1 MIQRDSLARHTLDT
15 LPFNIAVLDDEGT
28 ILFTNKA
35 WDEFAG
41 VGPNER
47 GELVGVNYFESMDTE
62 GDEYAA
68 RALDGL
74 IAVIDGDRE
83 VFTLEYPCHS
93 PSEKRWF
100 LMRAAPL
107 PDHDE
112 GSVVVAHIDITQRKL
127 AELRARDQ
135 RRELEHL
142 VSRIDGLIQD
152 VMEAVL
158 QANSRDEI
166 EQTVCDR
173 LFSVDPYVCA
183 WVGQVDLRTDT
194 FAPTTTACEAYP
206 ENVSLPLNSDDPAVR
221 AAETGEAQIIQ
232 DTTETDLSDVHRT
245 TLLDDPGAIACFP
258 LVYGDTKYGVLTVAA
273 TETDAFDER
282 ELAVLNVLA
291 RAASTAINAV
301 EGRRILTTDS
311 VVEMEVTLGDEGL
324 FFSEFAREFDCT
336 MTYEGSLY
344 EDDGS
349 VTMLFVVDGADS
361 EQVVS
366 AATDHKDI
374 RSVTNVSQGED
385 GGVIEF
391 TVDEPPVVSALAER
405 GVETTSITASG
416 SGVRITL
423 EMPASADP
431 RAVIEQLT
439 DQYPSTNLVARH
451 ERERREQTKQELVA
465 DIEERLTSR
474 QELALQKAYLG
485 GFFDW
490 PRNISGEDLAESMDI
505 SPSTYHQHLRAAERK
520 VLASLFD
527 SEV

>member
-28 ILFTNKA
+28 ILFTNRA

-41 VGPNER
+41 VGPTER

-68 RALDGL
+68 QALDGL
-74 IAVIDGDRE
+74 VSVIDGERE
-83 VFTLEYPCHS
+83 VYTLEYPCHS

-127 AELRARDQ
+127 AELRAREQ

-152 VMEAVL
+152 VMENVL
-158 QANSRDEI
+158 QANTREEI
-166 EQTVCDR
+166 ERTVCDR
-173 LFSVDPYVCA
+173 LFSVEPYVCA
-183 WVGQVDLRTDT
+183 WVGQIDLRTDT
-194 FAPTTTACEAYP
+194 FRPTTTACTAYP
-206 ENVSLPLNSDDPAVR
+206 EDVSLPLDSDDPAVR
-221 AAETGEAQIIQ
+221 AAQTGEARIIQ
-232 DTTETDLSDVHRT
+232 DTTESDLSAVHRT
-245 TLLDDPGAIACFP
+245 TLLDAPGALACFP
-258 LVYGDTKYGVLTVAA
+258 LVYGDTRYGVLTVAA

-291 RAASTAINAV
+291 TVTSTAINAI

-311 VVEMEVTLGDEGL
+311 VVEVEVTLGDEGL
-324 FFSEFAREFDCT
+324 FFSDLAREFDCT
-336 MTYEGSLY
+336 LTYEGSLY
-344 EDDGS
+344 EDDGG
-349 VTMLFVVDGADS
+349 VTMLFVVEGGDADAL
-361 EQVVS
+361 VT
-366 AATDHKDI
+366 AANDRSDV
-374 RSVTNVSQGED
+374 RSVTNVSEGDEKS
-385 GGVIEF
+385 VIEF
-391 TVDEPPVVSALAER
+391 SVDEPPVVSALAER
-405 GVETTSITASG
+405 GVETTSITADG
-416 SGVRITL
+416 GTVRTTL
-423 EMPASADP
+423 EMPASADT
-431 RAVIEQLT
+431 RTVVEQLT
-439 DQYPSTNLVARH
+439 DQYPSTSLVARR

-474 QELALQKAYLG
+474 QELALRKAYLG

-520 VLASLFD
+520 VLATLF
-527 SEV
+527 E

>member
-1 MIQRDSLARHTLDT
+1 MIQQNSLADRTLDT

-41 VGPNER
+41 VGSSDR
-47 GELVGVNYFESMDTE
+47 DELIGVNYFESMDTD

-68 RALDGL
+68 QALEGL
-74 IAVIDGDRE
+74 YSVLEGERQ

-93 PSEKRWF
+93 PEERRWF

-127 AELRARDQ
+127 AEIRAREQ

-142 VSRIDGLIQD
+142 MSRIEGLVHD
-152 VMEAVL
+152 VMESVL

-173 LFSVDPYVCA
+173 LFSVEPYVCA
-183 WVGQVDLRTDT
+183 WVSQVDLRTDT
-194 FAPTTTACEAYP
+194 LAPTTSACEQFPDDAR
-206 ENVSLPLNSDDPAVR
+206 LDLGTDDPAVR
-221 AAETGEAQIIQ
+221 AAETGEPQVIQ
-232 DTTETDLSDVHRT
+232 DTSEAELAEIHRT
-245 TLLDDPGAIACFP
+245 TLLDEPGALASFP
-258 LVYGDTKYGVLTVAA
+258 LVYGETKYGVLTVAA
-273 TETDAFDER
+273 TECNAFDDR

-311 VVEMEVTLGDEGL
+311 VIEMEIGMDGREL
-324 FFSEFAREFDCT
+324 FFGELSSEFGCT
-336 MTYEGSLY
+336 FTYEGSLY

-349 VTMLFVVDGADS
+349 VVMLFVIEGGDPEAIVDAAGAFDGINSVTQVS
-361 EQVVS
+361 EGEG
-366 AATDHKDI
+366 
-374 RSVTNVSQGED
+374 RSVV
-385 GGVIEF
+385 EF
-391 TVDEPPVVSALAER
+391 GVDEPPVVSALAER
-405 GVETTSITASG
+405 GVETTAITADHG
-416 SGVRITL
+416 EVRITL

-431 RAVIEQLT
+431 RAVIEQLSER
-439 DQYPSTNLVARH
+439 YPSTNLLAHR
-451 ERERREQTKQELVA
+451 ERERPEQTKQELVA
-465 DIEERLTSR
+465 DIEERLTDR
-474 QELALQKAYLG
+474 QRLALQKAFLG

-490 PRNISGEDLAESMDI
+490 PRSISGEDLAESMDI

-527 SEV
+527 G

>member
-28 ILFTNKA
+28 ILFTNRA

-47 GELVGVNYFESMDTE
+47 GELVGVNYFRSMDTE

-74 IAVIDGDRE
+74 AEVIDGDKE

-93 PSEKRWF
+93 PNEKRWF

-107 PDHDE
+107 PGHDE
-112 GSVVVAHIDITQRKL
+112 GSLVVAHIDITQRKL
-127 AELRARDQ
+127 AELRARGQ

-142 VSRIDGLIQD
+142 VSRIDGLIED

-158 QANSRDEI
+158 QANTRDEI

-173 LFSVDPYVCA
+173 LFGVDPYVCA

-206 ENVSLPLNSDDPAVR
+206 DGVELPLGADDPAVR
-221 AAETGEAQIIQ
+221 AAETGAAQIIQ
-232 DTTETDLSDVHRT
+232 DTTETDLAAVHRT
-245 TLLDDPGAIACFP
+245 TLLEDPGALACFP
-258 LVYGDTKYGVLTVAA
+258 LLYGDTRYGVLTVAA

-291 RAASTAINAV
+291 SAASTAINAV
-301 EGRRILTTDS
+301 EGRRILTTDG
-311 VVEMEVTLGDEGL
+311 VVEVEVTLGDEGL
-324 FFSEFAREFDCT
+324 FFTDLAREFDCT
-336 MTYEGSLY
+336 LTYEGSLY
-344 EDDGS
+344 EDGGA
-349 VTMLFVVDGADS
+349 VTMLFVVEGADS
-361 EQVVS
+361 EAVV
-366 AATDHKDI
+366 AAAGDHGGVQA
-374 RSVTNVSQGED
+374 VTNVSQGED
-385 GGVIEF
+385 GSVVEF
-391 TVDEPPVVSALAER
+391 VVDEPPVVSALAER

-416 SGVRITL
+416 GEVRITL
-423 EMPASADP
+423 EMPASEDA
-431 RAVIEQLT
+431 RTVIEQLT
-439 DQYPSTNLVARH
+439 EQYPSTDLVARR

-490 PRNISGEDLAESMDI
+490 PRNISGEDLAESMEI

-520 VLASLFD
+520 VLATLF
-527 SEV
+527 EE

>member
-15 LPFNIAVLDDEGT
+15 LPFHIAVIDDEGT
-28 ILFTNKA
+28 ILFTNRA

-62 GDEYAA
+62 GDEYAKQ
-68 RALDGL
+68 ALDGL
-74 IAVIDGDRE
+74 FAVIDGDRD

-93 PSEKRWF
+93 PNEKRWF

-112 GSVVVAHIDITQRKL
+112 GSLVVAHIDITQRKL
-127 AELRARDQ
+127 AEIRARRQ

-142 VSRIDGLIQD
+142 VSRIDGLVED

-158 QANSRDEI
+158 QADSRDEI
-166 EQTVCDR
+166 EQTVCEK

-183 WVGQVDLRTDT
+183 WVGQVDLRTET
-194 FAPTTTACEAYP
+194 FAPTAAACQSFDDD
-206 ENVSLPLNSDDPAVR
+206 VSLPLGSDDPAVR

-232 DTTETDLSDVHRT
+232 DTTEVDLAAIHET
-245 TLLDDPGAIACFP
+245 TLLGEPGALASFP
-258 LVYGDTKYGVLTVAA
+258 LVYGETRYGVLTVAA
-273 TETDAFDER
+273 TETEAFDER

-291 RAASTAINAV
+291 RAASTAINAI
-301 EGRRILTTDS
+301 EGRRILTSDS
-311 VVEMEVTLGDEGL
+311 VVEVEVQLRDEGL
-324 FFSEFAREFDCT
+324 FFGDLAQEFEGRL
-336 MTYEGSLY
+336 TYEGSLY
-344 EDDGS
+344 EDDDS
-349 VTMLFVVDGADS
+349 VTMLFVVEDADPAA
-361 EQVVS
+361 VVTAAGDHPEVK
-366 AATDHKDI
+366 AATQVSEGDDG
-374 RSVTNVSQGED
+374 SVVE
-385 GGVIEF
+385 V
-391 TVDEPPVVSALAER
+391 TVDEPPVVSELAER
-405 GVETTSITASG
+405 GVETTDIVAEG
-416 SGVRITL
+416 GQVQIRL
-423 EMPASADP
+423 EMPASADT

-439 DQYPSTNLVARH
+439 EQYPSTDLLSRQ

-465 DIEERLTSR
+465 DIEDRLTSR

-520 VLASLFD
+520 VLASLF
-527 SEV
+527 EE

>member
-28 ILFTNKA
+28 ILFTNRA
-35 WDEFAG
+35 WEEFAG
-41 VGPNER
+41 VGPSER

-68 RALDGL
+68 QALDGL
-74 IAVIDGDRE
+74 VEVIDEDKD

-93 PSEKRWF
+93 PTQKRWF

-112 GSVVVAHIDITQRKL
+112 GSIVVAHIDITQRKL

-142 VSRIDGLIQD
+142 VSRIDGLVRD

-158 QANSRDEI
+158 QANTREEI

-173 LFSVDPYVCA
+173 LFGVDPYVCA

-194 FAPTTTACEAYP
+194 FAPTTTACQSYP
-206 ENVSLPLNSDDPAVR
+206 DDVELPLGTDDPAVR

-232 DTTETDLSDVHRT
+232 DTTDTDLSAVHRT
-245 TLLDDPGAIACFP
+245 TLREEPGALACFP
-258 LVYGDTKYGVLTVAA
+258 LLYGDTRYGVLTVAA

-311 VVEMEVTLGDEGL
+311 VVEVEVTLGDEGL
-324 FFSEFAREFDCT
+324 FFADIAKEFDCT
-336 MTYEGSLY
+336 LTYEGSLY
-344 EDDGS
+344 EDSGA
-349 VTMLFVVDGADS
+349 VTMLFVVDGADAEDVVAAAGDHESIRAVTSVS
-361 EQVVS
+361 E
-366 AATDHKDI
+366 
-374 RSVTNVSQGED
+374 GED
-385 GGVIEF
+385 GSVVEF
-391 TVDEPPVVSALAER
+391 VVDEPPVISELAER
-405 GVETTSITASG
+405 GVETTSITANG
-416 SGVRITL
+416 GEVRITL
-423 EMPASADP
+423 EMPASADA

-439 DQYPSTNLVARH
+439 EQYPTTNLVARR

-474 QELALQKAYLG
+474 QELALRKAYLG
-485 GFFDW
+485 GFFNW
-490 PRNISGEDLAESMDI
+490 PRNISGEDLAESMEI

-520 VLASLFD
+520 VLATLFD
-527 SEV
+527 E

>member
-28 ILFTNKA
+28 ILFTNRA
-35 WDEFAG
+35 WEEFAG

-74 IAVIDGDRE
+74 VEVIDEDKD

-93 PSEKRWF
+93 PNEKRWF

-112 GSVVVAHIDITQRKL
+112 GSIVVAHIDITQRKL
-127 AELRARDQ
+127 AELRAREQ

-158 QANSRDEI
+158 QANTRDEI

-173 LFSVDPYVCA
+173 LFSVEPYACA

-206 ENVSLPLNSDDPAVR
+206 EDVELPLGADDPAVR

-232 DTTETDLSDVHRT
+232 DTTETDLSAVHRT
-245 TLLDDPGAIACFP
+245 TLLDEPGSLACFP
-258 LVYGDTKYGVLTVAA
+258 LLYGDTRFGVLTVAA

-311 VVEMEVTLGDEGL
+311 VVEVEVTLGDEGL
-324 FFSEFAREFDCT
+324 FFADIAREFDCT
-336 MTYEGSLY
+336 LTYEGSLY
-344 EDDGS
+344 EDSGA
-349 VTMLFVVDGADS
+349 VTMLFVVEGADS
-361 EQVVS
+361 EAVV
-366 AATDHKDI
+366 AAANEHEGVQT
-374 RSVTNVSQGED
+374 VTNVSQGDD
-385 GGVIEF
+385 GSVVEF
-391 TVDEPPVVSALAER
+391 TVDDPPVVSELAER
-405 GVETTSITASG
+405 GVETTSITATG
-416 SGVRITL
+416 DEVRITL
-423 EMPASADP
+423 EMPASEDA
-431 RAVIEQLT
+431 RTVIEQLT
-439 DQYPSTNLVARH
+439 EQYPSTNLVARR

-520 VLASLFD
+520 VLATLFR
-527 SEV
+527 E